1 MTVSLEKIKQLRQ
14 VTSLGVSD
22 CRRALEDSK
31 GDVNKALEILKKRG
45 LELAAKKA
53 SRVAL
58 AGRIVSYVHF
68 DNRIGVLLEVNCE
81 TDFVARNEEF
91 VKFASDVAL
100 QIAAINPKYI
110 KKEDV
115 AEEAIKGNDDLEVFY
130 KENCLLEQPFVKE
143 PSITI
148 KEYLNSI
155 AAKVGENIVIR
166 RFTRFQLGQ

>member
-1 MTVSLEKIKQLRQ
+1 MTLSLDKIKQLREA
-14 VTSLGVSD
+14 TSLGVSD
-22 CRRALEDSK
+22 CRRALEESK
-31 GDVNKALEILKKRG
+31 GDIAKALEILKKRG
-45 LELAAKKA
+45 IELAANK
-53 SRVAL
+53 SERPAL

-110 KKEDV
+110 KKENV
-115 AEEAIKGNDDLEVFY
+115 SEEVSKGSDDLEAFY

-143 PSITI
+143 PSIMI
-148 KEYLNSI
+148 KDYLNSI
-155 AAKVGENIVIR
+155 VAKVGENIVIR
-166 RFTRFQLGQ
+166 RFVRFQLGQ